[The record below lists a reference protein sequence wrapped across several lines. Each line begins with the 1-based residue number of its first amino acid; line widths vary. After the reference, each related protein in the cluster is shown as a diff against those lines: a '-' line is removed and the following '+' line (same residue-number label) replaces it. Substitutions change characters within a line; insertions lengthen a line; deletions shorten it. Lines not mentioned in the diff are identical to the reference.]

1 MNNSTQKKLKPF
13 VLSRRFDSGF
23 SLELMVK
30 DLGIALGLADDGHV
44 IAPLSAMARNLWAG
58 ALAEAIG
65 PDHTDAA
72 RFSERL
78 AGLEL

>member
-1 MNNSTQKKLKPF
+1 VT
-13 VLSRRFDSGF
+13 
-23 SLELMVK
+23 
-30 DLGIALGLADDGHV
+30 DLPIALGLADDGHV
-44 IAPLSAMARNLWAG
+44 IAPLAAMTRNLWAA
-58 ALAEAIG
+58 ALAEGIG